1 MFFDGVLFSFQFI
14 VRVAKAFNSVITFPV
29 VMTSEPPC
37 VRPSIDPVLSQHI
50 YRALADYLVARASAD
65 LANDETGQEETEAAI
80 GEDASN
86 HTGRLSVAFF
96 QLSLC
101 FPSFPRCEM
110 QFRHETTSLAL
121 SSSTLS

>member
-1 MFFDGVLFSFQFI
+1 M
-14 VRVAKAFNSVITFPV
+14 RVAKAFNSDITFPV

-65 LANDETGQEETEAAI
+65 LANNETGQEETEAEI

-86 HTGRLSVAFF
+86 HTGRLSIAFS
-96 QLSLC
+96 QLSIR
-101 FPSFPRCEM
+101 FPPSSRCENM
-110 QFRHETTSLAL
+110 TQPT
-121 SSSTLS
+121 

>member
-1 MFFDGVLFSFQFI
+1 M
-14 VRVAKAFNSVITFPV
+14 RVAKAFNSDITFPV

-65 LANDETGQEETEAAI
+65 LANNETGQEETEAEI

-86 HTGRLSVAFF
+86 HTGRLSVAFS
-96 QLSLC
+96 QLSIR
-101 FPSFPRCEM
+101 FPPSSRCEM
-110 QFRHETTSLAL
+110 KFRHDTTSVAHP
-121 SSSTLS
+121 SSIVSQSVNGGRQCIGVH